1 MKTAI
6 QQTSGLSRIIQGHTA
21 PGHIPWQAQ
30 LRLGSPS
37 NYRGICGGTIIDAK
51 TILTAAH
58 CCHDQDTNTQW
69 PKSISTVSTFS
80 LVVF

>member
-1 MKTAI
+1 MKNAI

-37 NYRGICGGTIIDAK
+37 NFRGICGGTIIDAK

-58 CCHDQDTNTQW
+58 CYYKKMNWNLDGFFIAAGAVNVW
-69 PKSISTVSTFS
+69 
-80 LVVF
+80 

>member
-1 MKTAI
+1 MSYFNFSGCAQIPSWMKTAI
-6 QQTSGLSRIIQGHTA
+6 QQTSGLSRIIQGHTT

-58 CCHDQDTNTQW
+58 CLFDVKQ
-69 PKSISTVSTFS
+69 
-80 LVVF
+80 LE